1 MLLEKVRWE
10 KSESTPKQG
19 LQTTHREFYSK
30 SDKQNRIADKVGA
43 KKPHKKSSHALVEET
58 NT

>member
-30 SDKQNRIADKVGA
+30 SDKQNRNADKVGA
-43 KKPHKKSSHALVEET
+43 GKNLIRNHLML
-58 NT
+58 

>member
-19 LQTTHREFYSK
+19 LQTTYREFYSK
-30 SDKQNRIADKVGA
+30 SDKQNRNADKVGA
-43 KKPHKKSSHALVEET
+43 EKTS
-58 NT
+58 